1 MAEEPKPKR
10 AINPDDP
17 DLTEL
22 EQALGYAI
30 GAVEVHLKAQKRLLK
45 VLCKMPEGPERDAQA
60 KQFKEIF
67 KETRALPPRP
77 TREIVGFTAYLQ
89 PICTLVLA
97 LAVMGVG
104 GSTAREAEIRSMCAR
119 IWAYGQA
126 GERSLR
132 RSQVKKVASR
142 IGGLPRKAN
151 TERAVGAF
159 CEEFYR

>member
-1 MAEEPKPKR
+1 MKK
-10 AINPDDP
+10 
-17 DLTEL
+17 L
-22 EQALGYAI
+22 
-30 GAVEVHLKAQKRLLK
+30 QKVWGFVAFLLH
-45 VLCKMPEGPERDAQA
+45 
-60 KQFKEIF
+60 
-67 KETRALPPRP
+67 PPN
-77 TREIVGFTAYLQ
+77 GYLQ

-97 LAVMGVG
+97 LSVMSVG
-104 GSTAREAEIRSMCAR
+104 GSIAREVGNRAMCAR

-142 IGGLPRKAN
+142 IGGQPRKAN

>member
-1 MAEEPKPKR
+1 MKK
-10 AINPDDP
+10 I
-17 DLTEL
+17 
-22 EQALGYAI
+22 Q
-30 GAVEVHLKAQKRLLK
+30 EVRGFIAFLLH
-45 VLCKMPEGPERDAQA
+45 
-60 KQFKEIF
+60 
-67 KETRALPPRP
+67 PPN
-77 TREIVGFTAYLQ
+77 GYLQ
-89 PICTLVLA
+89 PICTLVVA

-104 GSTAREAEIRSMCAR
+104 GSIAREAEIRSMCAR